1 MTTDARVAGEDY
13 RVLVSTTSNL
23 VGEHR
28 GGEVRLTLA
37 FPDSESINLR
47 LSETPIS
54 RSAVMVLF
62 DMERPKSSRP
72 TLPLPSAE
80 WVGQCICDALSVL
93 YGKRFDSHGLVQ
105 SEQIFWVP
113 DLLLYSSSSHP
124 KLPFNSHRPRTT
136 APVPLNLD
144 QAARVDDWLMPSMDD
159 SERRL
164 IQTACGFYARALR
177 NAERDVEVAYLHLI
191 TAGELLTGLDDYRA
205 EDLLDEQTLKD
216 MKMVREQLG
225 DPVANRFTSR
235 MRAVR
240 KRFAKSLLWSLDDG
254 FYAAGKADKENLNP
268 FLAEDMTDLERKPF
282 DMVKCL
288 ESAYDVRSGYVH
300 SGTPFGFPVSPRA
313 RGCSDRNLGRPVLE
327 DRKFAKTLEKSP
339 TFCGL
344 ERILRY
350 CLLKRMGVRVPAH
363 ASKAVA

>member
-1 MTTDARVAGEDY
+1 M
-13 RVLVSTTSNL
+13 LVSTTSNL

-37 FPDSESINLR
+37 FPDSESMNLR

-62 DMERPKSSRP
+62 DMERPESARP
-72 TLPLPSAE
+72 TLPLSSAE
-80 WVGQCICDALSVL
+80 WVGQSVCDVLSVL

-105 SEQIFWVP
+105 SGRIFWVP
-113 DLLLYSSSSHP
+113 DLSLYSSSSHP
-124 KLPFNSHRPRTT
+124 KLPFNSHRSRTT
-136 APVPLNLD
+136 APVALNLD
-144 QAARVDDWLMPSMDD
+144 QAATVDGWLVPSIDD
-159 SERRL
+159 PEKRL

-191 TAGELLTGLDDYRA
+191 TAGEVLTGLDDYRV
-205 EDLLDEQTLKD
+205 EELFDERTLKD
-216 MKMVREQLG
+216 VEKVRKHLG
-225 DPVANRFTSR
+225 ETVANRFTGR

-240 KRFAKSLLWSLDDG
+240 RRFAKSLHSSLDDD
-254 FYAAGKADKENLNP
+254 FYAAGQADNENRKH
-268 FLAEDMTDLERKPF
+268 FLAEGMTDLDRKSF

-288 ESAYDVRSGYVH
+288 ESAYDVRSRYVH
-300 SGTPFGFPVSPRA
+300 SGTPFEFPVSPRML
-313 RGCSDRNLGRPVLE
+313 GCSDLTLGRPVLE

-350 CLLKRMGVRVPAH
+350 CLLKRMGVWVTSIP
-363 ASKAVA
+363 